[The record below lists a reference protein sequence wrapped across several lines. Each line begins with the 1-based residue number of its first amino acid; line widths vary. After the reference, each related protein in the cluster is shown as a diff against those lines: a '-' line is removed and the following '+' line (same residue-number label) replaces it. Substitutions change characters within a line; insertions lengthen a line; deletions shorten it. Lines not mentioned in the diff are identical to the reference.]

1 LPDELCDLQ
10 GLDKNYSQKP
20 LKETS
25 KTAYKTA
32 DSFMK
37 TVTCFEV
44 FEITKTSGFF
54 Q

>member
-1 LPDELCDLQ
+1 MSSVISRDLT
-10 GLDKNYSQKP
+10 KIIHKKP

-25 KTAYKTA
+25 KTTYKIA

-37 TVTCFEV
+37 TVTSFEV